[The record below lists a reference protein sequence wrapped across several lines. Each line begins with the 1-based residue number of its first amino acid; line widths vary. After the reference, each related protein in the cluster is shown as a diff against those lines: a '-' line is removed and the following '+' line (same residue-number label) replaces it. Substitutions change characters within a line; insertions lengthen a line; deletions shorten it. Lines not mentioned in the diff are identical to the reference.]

1 MVDPPIFDSD
11 TGEISQ
17 LMNPSN
23 SGSIPSLPSG
33 FNVHAGKPLNGA
45 NGEVIE
51 CQAQYMSR
59 APLSVDSI
67 YFNADDQ
74 RVTIDG
80 GEGGIRTPGTR
91 KRTID
96 FESTALDHSAT
107 SPKQMETLKNG
118 LQRYEKYCKD
128 QKC

>member
-1 MVDPPIFDSD
+1 
-11 TGEISQ
+11 
-17 LMNPSN
+17 
-23 SGSIPSLPSG
+23 
-33 FNVHAGKPLNGA
+33 
-45 NGEVIE
+45 
-51 CQAQYMSR
+51 MSR

-107 SPKQMETLKNG
+107 SPKQMEILKNG
-118 LQRYEKYCKD
+118 LQRFEKILQRLKMLVRYCKPYGLY
-128 QKC
+128 KLPFMNFSKY